1 MNLDTGCYSENV
13 ASGASDG
20 VFIAYL
26 VNSGDEYTLD
36 HPSARIL
43 FKPYEGVSTGKLY

>member
-1 MNLDTGCYSENV
+1 MNLDGGSYSKYV
-13 ASGASDG
+13 GGGTSDG

-26 VNSGDEYTLD
+26 VKAGDEYTLE

-43 FKPYEGVSTGKLY
+43 LKPYEGKFTGKLY

>member
-1 MNLDTGCYSENV
+1 MNLDDGSYSQHV

-26 VNSGDEYTLD
+26 VKAGDEYTLE

-43 FKPYEGVSTGKLY
+43 LKPYEGKFTGKLY